1 MIIDRTNQF
10 GSRVVLFYLIR
21 KGSTE
26 KEVDPYVSLKVIHA
40 HGTTVVL
47 VAPGE

>member
-10 GSRVVLFYLIR
+10 GSRGVLFYLIR

-26 KEVDPYVSLKVIHA
+26 KEGDPYVSLTVTQA
-40 HGTTVVL
+40 QGTTVVP